1 MFRMSSYMSRG
12 QKLIEAGKTPDAM
25 RLVTRGFQHYAERV
39 LKAIQPYAKADACML
54 VLILRHIADEIERN
68 NPGTKEQVEVLKK
81 AVVLP
86 TIEEIEKVKRPRP
99 EWFIWYQE
107 PIPHMICK
115 KHCRTRIWDIG
126 KMMSGTGTVRNL
138 ESWIIRSYIRCIRSL
153 DIRTSGKI
161 KKPWHNA
168 KALAISLINLL

>member
-1 MFRMSSYMSRG
+1 MLRMSSYMSRG

-68 NPGTKEQVEVLKK
+68 NPGTKEQVEELKK

-86 TIEEIEKVKRPRP
+86 TIEEIEKVKRPN
-99 EWFIWYQE
+99 
-107 PIPHMICK
+107 
-115 KHCRTRIWDIG
+115 G
-126 KMMSGTGTVRNL
+126 K
-138 ESWIIRSYIRCIRSL
+138 
-153 DIRTSGKI
+153 
-161 KKPWHNA
+161 
-168 KALAISLINLL
+168 

>member
-1 MFRMSSYMSRG
+1 MLRMSSYMSRG

-81 AVVLP
+81 AVVLR
-86 TIEEIEKVKRPRP
+86 KSKRSKDQTESR
-99 EWFIWYQE
+99 WLY
-107 PIPHMICK
+107 
-115 KHCRTRIWDIG
+115 G
-126 KMMSGTGTVRNL
+126 KA
-138 ESWIIRSYIRCIRSL
+138 IRL
-153 DIRTSGKI
+153 
-161 KKPWHNA
+161 
-168 KALAISLINLL
+168 

>member
-1 MFRMSSYMSRG
+1 MMNEEYIKRLDFDSDTFEAMKTDMNFILQRMIGSMIEKDSTEGMLRMSSYMSRG

-86 TIEEIEKVKRPRP
+86 TIEEIEKVKRPN
-99 EWFIWYQE
+99 
-107 PIPHMICK
+107 
-115 KHCRTRIWDIG
+115 G
-126 KMMSGTGTVRNL
+126 K
-138 ESWIIRSYIRCIRSL
+138 
-153 DIRTSGKI
+153 
-161 KKPWHNA
+161 
-168 KALAISLINLL
+168 

>member
-1 MFRMSSYMSRG
+1 MLRMSSYMSRG

-81 AVVLP
+81 VVVLP
-86 TIEEIEKVKRPRP
+86 TIEEIEKVKRPN
-99 EWFIWYQE
+99 
-107 PIPHMICK
+107 
-115 KHCRTRIWDIG
+115 G
-126 KMMSGTGTVRNL
+126 K
-138 ESWIIRSYIRCIRSL
+138 
-153 DIRTSGKI
+153 
-161 KKPWHNA
+161 
-168 KALAISLINLL
+168 